1 MTTPACGA
9 GAPPLPPLAAGV
21 LGRDSTLASGMR
33 AAGVAMLVMLAGG
46 GDVTAGVCV
55 AGCEPLQPSALHARN
70 QLI

>member
-1 MTTPACGA
+1 
-9 GAPPLPPLAAGV
+9 
-21 LGRDSTLASGMR
+21 
-33 AAGVAMLVMLAGG
+33 MLVMLAGG